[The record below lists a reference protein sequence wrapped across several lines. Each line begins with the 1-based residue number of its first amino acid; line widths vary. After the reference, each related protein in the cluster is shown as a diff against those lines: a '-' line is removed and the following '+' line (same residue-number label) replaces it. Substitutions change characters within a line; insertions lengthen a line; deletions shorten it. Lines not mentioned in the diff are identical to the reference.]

1 MTVISP
7 GVLADV
13 HFMLPIEIPFVGG
26 LVPGADIQC
35 MNCQQA
41 KTKPAGK

>member
-26 LVPGADIQC
+26 LVPKADII
-35 MNCQQA
+35 
-41 KTKPAGK
+41 

>member
-26 LVPGADIQC
+26 LVPEAEV
-35 MNCQQA
+35 A
-41 KTKPAGK
+41 HELLW